1 MPSIASPVLHEEDG
15 LAADSLSPLE
25 VLAQSISGIAP
36 SACAAVGPAVVAVS
50 AGGSVI
56 YAFIASTVVL
66 LLVAWCVN
74 QFVARKGPGTLMNYI
89 SSTFGTGAGFV
100 GAIGLAFGYV
110 LIAVAVLS
118 GFIMYLTPLLG
129 LIGISVGTGLTVVIA
144 AVAIAIATVAMVR
157 GIELSTRVGVFLEAV
172 SIALLL
178 ILLGIILG
186 HHGLSSAPFH
196 MPHTTV
202 SGTAAGMVLA
212 IFNYVG
218 FESAACMGTEA
229 SNASRSI
236 PRAVAISAAIAGI
249 LYIFSSYVQYIGFGT
264 TAALTASSAPLNDL
278 ATSAGVHV
286 MGYVMDVGICLSFFA
301 CVIGS
306 LNAASRLLHA
316 MGERRLLHRTAGTTH
331 RQHKTPHLAIYVLS
345 AITFVIIAAMSL
357 TGTTIINIYSEA
369 ATLGTYGYLLCY
381 FLVALACPL
390 MLWREG
396 HSPVLAV
403 LIGGLA
409 AAGIA
414 YVVYSSVYPVPAG
427 AYHWMPYEFLGVLV
441 VAVAWYLARGRADHR
456 TSLAELTVPEAA

>member
-1 MPSIASPVLHEEDG
+1 
-15 LAADSLSPLE
+15 
-25 VLAQSISGIAP
+25 
-36 SACAAVGPAVVAVS
+36 
-50 AGGSVI
+50 VI

-74 QFVARKGPGTLMNYI
+74 QFVARKGAGTLMNYI
-89 SSTFGTGAGFV
+89 GSTFGTGAGFV

-129 LIGISVGTGLTVVIA
+129 LMGISVGAGLAVVIA
-144 AVAIAIATVAMVR
+144 AVAIVVATVAMVH
-157 GIELSTRVGVFLEAV
+157 GIELSTRAGVFLEAV

-178 ILLGIILG
+178 ILLGVVLG

-196 MPHTTV
+196 LPQTTV
-202 SGTAAGMVLA
+202 TGTAAGMVLA

-229 SNASRSI
+229 RNASRSI
-236 PRAVAISAAIAGI
+236 PRAVALSAAIAGTLFI
-249 LYIFSSYVQYIGFGT
+249 ISGYVQCVGFGT
-264 TAALTASSAPLNDL
+264 IAALTGSSAPLNDL
-278 ATSAGVHV
+278 ADSAGVHV
-286 MGYVMDVGICLSFFA
+286 MGYVMDAGVCLSFFA

-316 MGERRLLHRTAGTTH
+316 MGERRLLHRMAGATH
-331 RQHKTPHLAIYVLS
+331 RQHKTPHLAIYALS
-345 AITFVIIAAMSL
+345 AITFIIIAVMAL
-357 TGTTIINIYSEA
+357 AGTTVINIYSEA

-381 FLVALACPL
+381 FLVALACPV
-390 MLWREG
+390 MLWYEG
-396 HSPVLAV
+396 RNLVLAV
-403 LIGGLA
+403 IVGGLA

-427 AYHWMPYEFLGVLV
+427 AYKWMPYEFLGILV
-441 VAVAWYLARGRADHR
+441 IGAAWYLARGRSDHR
-456 TSLAELTVPEAA
+456 TTLVQVPATMASTEGV